1 MKIILYFFFFF
12 CSLLIAVNESHVQIS
27 TQNWKSSLIKFSLK
41 KHFQSLG
48 FFFIA
53 KDKLSF
59 CTCFTSKERQT
70 LTSVFIPDSCL
81 GCMTSYIKRKCLHL
95 FTKAALGRYTGLGK
109 RRSGYFSCFSERS
122 AKTRMFLEILKI
134 LIYFII
140 HSLKKSSF

>member
-1 MKIILYFFFFF
+1 MKIILYFFF
-12 CSLLIAVNESHVQIS
+12 CSLLIGVNESHVQIS
-27 TQNWKSSLIKFSLK
+27 TQNWKSALIKFSLK

-48 FFFIA
+48 FFFYY
-53 KDKLSF
+53 KNKLSL

-81 GCMTSYIKRKCLHL
+81 CCMTSYIKRKCLHL
-95 FTKAALGRYTGLGK
+95 FTKTALGTYKGLGK
-109 RRSGYFSCFSERS
+109 RRSGHFSCFSERS
-122 AKTRMFLEILKI
+122 VKTRMFLEILKI